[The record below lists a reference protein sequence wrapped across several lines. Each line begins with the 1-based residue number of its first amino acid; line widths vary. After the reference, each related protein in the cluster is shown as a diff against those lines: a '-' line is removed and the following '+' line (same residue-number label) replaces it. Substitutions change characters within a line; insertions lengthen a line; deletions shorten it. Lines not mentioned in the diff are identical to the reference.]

1 MYTLTIDNFP
11 PALHAKLQEVAKHNH
26 CSVTQQ
32 ILTVL
37 EQYLTAPW
45 PPAPPTRSETLLPSS
60 DRRWLMMVNPLPVG
74 ITLTEEWLNQAK
86 EEGRE

>member
-1 MYTLTIDNFP
+1 MIHLMVLPQDTILPKNSE
-11 PALHAKLQEVAKHNH
+11 KLNGR
-26 CSVTQQ
+26 S
-32 ILTVL
+32 I

-45 PPAPPTRSETLLPSS
+45 PPAPLTRSETLLPSS
-60 DRRWLMMVNPLPVG
+60 DRRWLMMVKPLPVG